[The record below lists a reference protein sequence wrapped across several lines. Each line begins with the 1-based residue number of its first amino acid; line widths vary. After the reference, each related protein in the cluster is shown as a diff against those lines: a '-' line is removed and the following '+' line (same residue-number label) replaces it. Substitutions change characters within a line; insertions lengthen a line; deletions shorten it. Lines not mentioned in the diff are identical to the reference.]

1 MAATTKTSLSMK
13 LLVDG
18 KAQRVLFAEAS
29 KEVVD
34 FLFSLLALPVATAV
48 KLVGKDAM
56 VGSVSNLY
64 ASVEK
69 LDSTYV
75 QPGAAK
81 DALLCPTVVSPA
93 PSANSSIL
101 GLPAPTDDGQPKT
114 FYRCTNTS
122 YGNCRAYITDVHGT
136 QCPTCRCT
144 MTTAARNV
152 SPANS
157 GAGGSGTAVQQSTGG
172 KGFVQGILTYTVLD
186 NLTITPMSAISS
198 ITLLPFHQRLRG
210 YTDSQGVTA
219 VQDRPHRCVPRQAAR
234 GCCLKMQRVLF
245 PEASKKLVREFKTAP
260 ADATTTITSLS
271 MKLLIDGKAQ
281 RVLFTEASKEVVDF
295 LFSLLALPVAT
306 TVKLVG
312 SESMVGCVGNLYVSV
327 EKLDATYVQA
337 GAAKDDLLRP
347 TVISSAATRNSS
359 PAPPAGA
366 AVVIRPAKDV
376 LQVHAVKAAAPTS
389 RT

>member
-1 MAATTKTSLSMK
+1 MHIIAPLLMHRNATWIPDAHRS
-13 LLVDG
+13 
-18 KAQRVLFAEAS
+18 
-29 KEVVD
+29 
-34 FLFSLLALPVATAV
+34 ATHQC
-48 KLVGKDAM
+48 
-56 VGSVSNLY
+56 VSNLY

-219 VQDRPHRCVPRQAAR
+219 VQDRPHRCVPRQAA
-234 GCCLKMQRVLF
+234 
-245 PEASKKLVREFKTAP
+245 
-260 ADATTTITSLS
+260 
-271 MKLLIDGKAQ
+271 
-281 RVLFTEASKEVVDF
+281 
-295 LFSLLALPVAT
+295 
-306 TVKLVG
+306 
-312 SESMVGCVGNLYVSV
+312 SV

-376 LQVHAVKAAAPTS
+376 LQVRLARRQAARVPVRGFAHVRHLQHISLLNTFAMKDLGDLQETNVQLGYKECNIYVPISLRGLAILKASLQSKTVLTDVFLGSKKKVPACPHAWLEVLFG
-389 RT
+389 